1 MLWWPLLVL
10 LLSFT
15 ALVELVILLVELLVL
30 DWLWWWCVLV
40 LAAKVLDVRS
50 VDDVIAIAK
59 MATIDNV
66 LAVMYIVAS

>member
-15 ALVELVILLVELLVL
+15 ALVELVILLVELLAL

-40 LAAKVLDVRS
+40 LAAKLLDVRS
-50 VDDVIAIAK
+50 VDNVIAIAK

-66 LAVMYIVAS
+66 LVVVYIVAS